1 MFEKLKRDICQLQ
14 TERLIIRQ
22 WKEDDNV
29 PFAAMCADPNVMR
42 YFPATL
48 SEDESVQLA
57 HKATSLIQKN
67 GWGFWAVERKDTGQ
81 FIGLAG
87 LHYQDLDIPDTPF
100 IEIGWRLAADQ
111 WGKGFAPEAAQRAL
125 SYAFDELQAPA
136 VYAFTTLA
144 NQPSRRV
151 MQKLGMSDCQKNF
164 MHPKLPHDHSLAEH
178 CLYRITRQ
186 EWLMLN
192 TPDRL

>member
-1 MFEKLKRDICQLQ
+1 MIETLKRDICQLQ

-22 WKEDDNV
+22 WQADDHA

-42 YFPATL
+42 YFPAPL
-48 SEDESVQLA
+48 SEAESVQLA
-57 HKATSLIQKN
+57 QKATALIEQN

-81 FIGLAG
+81 FIGLTG

-111 WGKGFAPEAAQRAL
+111 WGKGFAPEAAQAAL
-125 SYAFDELQAPA
+125 RYAFESLQAPA

-151 MQKLGMSDCQKNF
+151 MEKLGMTDCEKNF
-164 MHPKLPHDHSLAEH
+164 MHPKLPHDHALAEH

-186 EWLMLN
+186 AWLQLN
-192 TPDRL
+192 AE